1 MQPSCTECAVPL
13 QREIKKTAKIWHI
26 LIYMNTIVSLAHMST
41 SIITNTRHM
50 STTTSTNLMS
60 TIMSIR

>member
-1 MQPSCTECAVPL
+1 
-13 QREIKKTAKIWHI
+13 
-26 LIYMNTIVSLAHMST
+26 MNTIVSLAHMST